1 MKRFADFKKLQRHTY
16 LKLKGIQIARLAWR
30 RNLRVCKLTLSQA
43 TWEKRERMIG
53 NLSWK
58 KILSANEGS
67 QQKKVVICILYYLE

>member
-43 TWEKRERMIG
+43 TWEKEVENDRQ
-53 NLSWK
+53 SK
-58 KILSANEGS
+58 
-67 QQKKVVICILYYLE
+67 LEENT